1 MTPFDT
7 AMTGASPSAVEVRII
22 QRRVRP
28 STGASA
34 GEWVADAVLGT
45 DSGPSDGPRP
55 LRISEVEWIGADHQV
70 VSVPVA
76 DGSILGP
83 DDVASLLREARRR
96 RLRVTVWAETDRRP
110 NGTMVHRETY
120 FDRSAPVGVQPP
132 VEVTTTSD
140 GVIVTVDEG
149 EPPRRWWLV
158 MYPVLLVSFT
168 WVFFLVLGALPKMLR
183 DIRRRA
189 MVGVTHRW
197 VATLDG
203 DRLVIDVEH
212 DESDDEH
219 VEIDRADLVAI
230 GAALG
235 FHAYTTAGAVPLP
248 ARWLSTRAADQPTIA
263 DDVARVLDGALA
275 LD

>member
-7 AMTGASPSAVEVRII
+7 AMAGASPSAVEVRII

-28 STGASA
+28 TAAASA
-34 GEWVADAVLGT
+34 SEWVGDAVFGT
-45 DSGPSDGPRP
+45 DSGPSDGARP
-55 LRISEVEWIGADHQV
+55 LRICEIEWVGADHQL

-76 DGSILGP
+76 DDASFGQN
-83 DDVASLLREARRR
+83 DVAALLVEARRR
-96 RLRVTVWAETDRRP
+96 HLRVTVWAETDRRP
-110 NGTMVHRETY
+110 NGTMVHRATF
-120 FDRSAPVGVQPP
+120 FDRSVPVGVQPP
-132 VEVTTTSD
+132 VDVTTTSD

-158 MYPVLLVSFT
+158 MYPVLLLSFA
-168 WVFFLVLGALPKMLR
+168 WVFFLVLGGLPKLLR

-212 DESDDEH
+212 DELDDEH
-219 VEIDRADLVAI
+219 VEIDRADLVAV

-235 FHAYTTAGAVPLP
+235 FHAYTNAGAVPLS
-248 ARWLSTRAADQPTIA
+248 ARWLSKRAADQPTIA

-275 LD
+275 VD